1 MKFNVAYLDKDLSV
15 TSEELN
21 KVKYKWH
28 KSLHPTLHLYIFCFL
43 LHGIV
48 QLYYCIV
55 LHFYTVFRYVE
66 LSTKDILTSKCSH
79 FR

>member
-48 QLYYCIV
+48 QLYYCKKFSIFT
-55 LHFYTVFRYVE
+55 LCF
-66 LSTKDILTSKCSH
+66 DM
-79 FR
+79 